1 MGSKTWKLR
10 KGLAWIIGHTFLGA
24 SIASDHMVTLVD
36 LEEVLKET
44 GLPYDILDPLKAQ
57 VAYRYMVKGKIG
69 KFLPKVYE
77 RWTLDGQDVFEGL
90 KGNLERLIQ
99 KYDKGEIDRNAEYDA
114 RSFVN
119 YALAM
124 LLAAG
129 DKKAYEVWQEHHK
142 KREGLTTAMLL
153 HEETKASVLKHL
165 AYENGEE
172 RRPIYFKVKNL
183 EAVLR
188 KRMLMPIPR

>member
-1 MGSKTWKLR
+1 MGSKTWKAR
-10 KGLAWIIGHTFLGA
+10 KGLAWVIGHTFLGA

-36 LEEVLKET
+36 LEKVLKDT

-57 VAYRYMVKGKIG
+57 VAYQHMVKGKIG
-69 KFLPKVYE
+69 RFLPKVYG
-77 RWTLDGQDVFEGL
+77 RWTFYDQDVFEGL

-99 KYDKGEIDRNAEYDA
+99 KYDKGEIDPNAEYMA

-129 DKKAYEVWQEHHK
+129 DKKAYKVWQEHHK
-142 KREGLTTAMLL
+142 KGKSLTAILL
-153 HEETKASVLKHL
+153 HEEIKASVLKHL